1 MQRLSIISFFLLP
14 FYIPKEVFRMP
25 VFKYEALDAQ
35 GVAIKDEIEALSQKE
50 AVSKIRNMGY
60 FPTKVHARGEAK
72 KPTAKAA
79 IRPTKRRG
87 AGGKVKVKY
96 ITQFARQLSTLQ
108 DAGLP
113 ILRSLRILQEQQK
126 SGTFKR
132 VIGYVGDD
140 IEGGSTLSEAMGR
153 FPRAF
158 DRLFVNMV
166 AAGETGGVLDLILAR
181 VADFMEKAQKLKA
194 RVKSAMVYPIV
205 VLTAAFTILLLLMW
219 KVIPQF
225 EIVLKEMTEGAQ
237 LPAITRGVLAVAN
250 WVGKQ
255 YGWAILLAVPVA
267 IIFLLRLVRQFQF
280 GRFVLDTIKL
290 KIPVLGQL
298 SSKVAVTRW
307 TRTLGTLISA
317 GVPILDAIN
326 VTRETSGNEVFAN
339 MLGNVH
345 NSIRQGDT
353 FAGPLRQSKTVDLIV
368 SNMVAVGEETGDLD
382 KMLLKV
388 ADNYDEQV
396 DVLVSSLMS
405 LLEPIMIICLGLIV
419 LTIVLSIFLPM
430 ITIITKLNV

>member
-1 MQRLSIISFFLLP
+1 
-14 FYIPKEVFRMP
+14 MP
-25 VFKYEALDAQ
+25 VFKYEALDSQ
-35 GVAIKDEIEALSQKE
+35 GVSIKNEIEALSQKE

-60 FPTKVHARGEAK
+60 FPTKVHARGAAR
-72 KPTAKAA
+72 KPAA
-79 IRPTKRRG
+79 RAIARPKRRRG
-87 AGGKVKVKY
+87 AGGKVRIKY

-113 ILRSLRILQEQQK
+113 ILRSLRILQDQQK

-181 VADFMEKAQKLKA
+181 VADFMEKAQKLKG
-194 RVKSAMVYPIV
+194 RVKSAMVYPCV

-225 EIVLKEMTEGAQ
+225 QTVLTEMTEGAK
-237 LPAITRGVLAVAN
+237 LPKITQVVLGIAGWIAYD
-250 WVGKQ
+250 
-255 YGWAILLAVPVA
+255 YGWAVLLSTPFAL
-267 IIFLLRLVRQFQF
+267 IFLLRLIKQFRF
-280 GRFVLDTIKL
+280 GRFVVDTVKL
-290 KIPVLGQL
+290 KLPVIGQL

-326 VTRETSGNEVFAN
+326 VTRETAGNEVFAN

-396 DVLVSSLMS
+396 DVLVASLMS
-405 LLEPIMIICLGLIV
+405 LLEPVMIIILGLIV
-419 LTIVLSIFLPM
+419 MTIVLSIFLPM
-430 ITIITKLNV
+430 ITIITNLNV

>member
-1 MQRLSIISFFLLP
+1 
-14 FYIPKEVFRMP
+14 MP
-25 VFKYEALDAQ
+25 VFEYVALDSQ
-35 GVAIKDEIEALSQKE
+35 GVEVKDHVEALSEKE
-50 AVSKIRNMGY
+50 AISKIRNMGY
-60 FPTKVHARGEAK
+60 FPTKVRSKTAA

-79 IRPTKRRG
+79 IRPKRRRG
-87 AGGKVKVKY
+87 AGGRVKTKN

-132 VIGYVGDD
+132 IIGYVGDD
-140 IEGGSTLSEAMGR
+140 IEGGATLSEAMAR
-153 FPRAF
+153 FPRCF

-166 AAGETGGVLDLILAR
+166 AAGEAGGVLDLILAR
-181 VADFMEKAQKLKA
+181 VADFKEKALRLKS
-194 RVKSAMVYPIV
+194 RVKSAMVYPCV
-205 VLTAAFTILLLLMW
+205 VLSAAFLILLGLM
-219 KVIPQF
+219 KFVIPSFKQ
-225 EIVLKEMTEGAQ
+225 VLEEMVQGELNPVTK
-237 LPAITRGVLAVAN
+237 TVLGISN
-250 WVGKQ
+250 WIAYH
-255 YGWAILLAVPVA
+255 YGWAVLLGVPFGA
-267 IIFLLRLVRQFQF
+267 IFLLRVVKQFHA
-280 GRFVLDTIKL
+280 GRLVLDIIKL
-290 KIPVLGQL
+290 KVPVMGQL
-298 SSKVAVTRW
+298 NSKVAVTRW

-326 VTRETSGNEVFAN
+326 VTRETAGNEVFAK

-353 FAGPLRQSKTVDLIV
+353 FAGPLRQSKTVDLII

-405 LLEPIMIICLGLIV
+405 MLEPIMIIILGGMVMLIV
-419 LTIVLSIFLPM
+419 LAVFLPM
-430 ITIITKLNV
+430 IQVITSLSAQA